1 MPINKRESLL
11 FTFTMFFS
19 GGTIPTYM
27 TMKNLGTLNTI
38 WAMILPG
45 AVNVMNLI
53 IARTY
58 FANSVPYEI
67 QEAAMID
74 GCSNIRMLIKIVM
87 PLSMPVI
94 AVILLYHAVGYWN
107 TYFSALI
114 YLADAEKYPLQ
125 LVLRDILISSQVSE
139 MMDSMDSADSVIQQ
153 ALLANSI
160 KYSLI
165 VVSSVPVIVIYP
177 LLQKYFEKGIMLGSV
192 KG

>member
-1 MPINKRESLL
+1 M
-11 FTFTMFFS
+11 
-19 GGTIPTYM
+19 
-27 TMKNLGTLNTI
+27 
-38 WAMILPG
+38 
-45 AVNVMNLI
+45 
-53 IARTY
+53 
-58 FANSVPYEI
+58 
-67 QEAAMID
+67 
-74 GCSNIRMLIKIVM
+74 
-87 PLSMPVI
+87 
-94 AVILLYHAVGYWN
+94 
-107 TYFSALI
+107 
-114 YLADAEKYPLQ
+114 Q

>member
-1 MPINKRESLL
+1 
-11 FTFTMFFS
+11 
-19 GGTIPTYM
+19 
-27 TMKNLGTLNTI
+27 
-38 WAMILPG
+38 
-45 AVNVMNLI
+45 
-53 IARTY
+53 
-58 FANSVPYEI
+58 
-67 QEAAMID
+67 
-74 GCSNIRMLIKIVM
+74 M